1 GRLTQSHK
9 LASDLGEFGERRVAS
24 LKTCFSRRPVRVRGE
39 AHQSLP
45 VNWNDHAWPVSLCAL
60 GTLPANAATR
70 EVARRTVREMLQLR
84 DIGKTRRAF
93 LLVDATVAAIAL
105 LYTNNMSAAGQ

>member
-1 GRLTQSHK
+1 
-9 LASDLGEFGERRVAS
+9 
-24 LKTCFSRRPVRVRGE
+24 
-39 AHQSLP
+39 

-70 EVARRTVREMLQLR
+70 EAARRTLREMLQLR
-84 DIGKTRRAF
+84 DSGKTQRAF

-105 LYTNNMSAAGQ
+105 LHPNKVSAAEPKRVLMVDSFAAAVLPLTVHPVE